1 MGKLE
6 ALSADDAVVA
16 LKKDFATVV
25 AIASFNAVAWYVGIE
40 LNLRLF
46 FTFKRYRG
54 LYFWSIWISSWGVIL
69 EPLGKCSTLTTIDH
83 F

>member
-6 ALSADDAVVA
+6 AQSADDAVTT
-16 LKKDFATVV
+16 LKNDFATVV
-25 AIASFNAVAWYVGIE
+25 AIASFNAVAWYIAIE
-40 LNLRLF
+40 LNTRLF

-54 LYFWSIWISSWGVIL
+54 LYFWSIWISSWGIIL
-69 EPLGKCSTLTTIDH
+69 EPLGKCPTLTAINS